1 MTGQPRLKTAIAI
14 HGGAGTITRS
24 ALSPEKEQHYR
35 QALLDIVSAGQ
46 QILTAGGSALDAVTE
61 AVRLLEECPLFNAGK
76 GSVFTHEATHELDA
90 CVMDGRS
97 RQAGA
102 VAAVSRVRNPVLA
115 ARAVLENSPHVILAG
130 QGADQFAAEQG
141 LEQVSPDFFS
151 TPERFAQ
158 LQQALQSD
166 SILRDHDGASAVAS
180 GDPIDPKSKF
190 GTVGAVALDADG
202 NLASAT
208 STGGLTNKRVG
219 RVGDTPLPGAGCYA
233 DKQVAVSCTG
243 TGEVFILA
251 QAGYDISAQIN
262 YAGRSLDSACEHLM
276 QTIAE
281 LNGEGGLI
289 AIDAAGHIALPF
301 NSEGMYRASA
311 QGDEPPQVAIYRNP
325 PAL

>member
-1 MTGQPRLKTAIAI
+1 MKTAIVI

-24 ALSPEKEQHYR
+24 ALSPEKEQQYR
-35 QALLDIVSAGQ
+35 QALQEIITAGQ
-46 QILTAGGSALDAVTE
+46 DILTAGGSATDAVTE

-76 GSVFTHEATHELDA
+76 GSVFTHQGTHELDA
-90 CVMDGRS
+90 CLMDGRT

-115 ARAVLENSPHVILAG
+115 AKAVLEHSPHVLLAG
-130 QGADQFAAEQG
+130 PGADDFAAAQG
-141 LEQVSPDFFS
+141 LEMVSKDFYS
-151 TPERFAQ
+151 TAERFAQ

-166 SILRDHDGASAVAS
+166 GILLDHDAAALQG

-190 GTVGAVALDADG
+190 GTVGAVALDAAG

-208 STGGLTNKRVG
+208 STGGLTNKRAG
-219 RVGDTPLPGAGCYA
+219 RIGDTPLPGAGCYA
-233 DKQVAVSCTG
+233 DQQVAVSCTG

-251 QAGYDISAQIN
+251 QAGYDISAQIR

-276 QTIAE
+276 RTIGQ
-281 LNGEGGLI
+281 LDGEGGLI
-289 AIDAAGHIALPF
+289 AVDASGHIALPF

-311 QGDEPPQVAIYRNP
+311 QGENPPQVAIYRQ
-325 PAL
+325 LSDI